1 MSPDYVWSSNDSLVR
16 LLVASTSYKCFWIWS
31 WDFSGALEDLLCKGP
46 GNAKNLLFF
55 LLRLFRFEISV
66 RDGGGEGE
74 QEDVGYYSNEQ
85 ESSLEHHQPRKQ
97 QQLVEWEWACQKH
110 IQYQWIPTSAGEWR
124 TSPRAYTQKRKAG
137 NINESFHIW

>member
-1 MSPDYVWSSNDSLVR
+1 MQRIV
-16 LLVASTSYKCFWIWS
+16 
-31 WDFSGALEDLLCKGP
+31 
-46 GNAKNLLFF
+46 LFF

-97 QQLVEWEWACQKH
+97 QQLVE
-110 IQYQWIPTSAGEWR
+110 
-124 TSPRAYTQKRKAG
+124 
-137 NINESFHIW
+137 